1 MNKLTEKGTLLV
13 ASFVLGIVT
22 MLVMFGCSSTSVM
35 SCENLL
41 AEEKQD
47 CLERVRNQD
56 NARRFQMETNGNMR

>member
-13 ASFVLGIVT
+13 VSFVLGTIT

-47 CLERVRNQD
+47 CLERARNQD
-56 NARRFQMETNGNMR
+56 NARRFQMETNGTMR